1 MEASLPPRP
10 ATAAALAFLTLS
22 ATGDPGTRLRG
33 RCVIT
38 TAAGERTL
46 DLDEAVPFS
55 RRLDGTA
62 LRCELE
68 ATGPARVEA
77 ASGGSR
83 SVTWTSGGSLAI
95 AVAG

>member
-10 ATAAALAFLTLS
+10 ATAAALALLTLS
-22 ATGDPGTRLRG
+22 AAGDPGTRVRG
-33 RCVIT
+33 RCVLA

-46 DLDEAVPFS
+46 ELDEAVPFS

-68 ATGPARVEA
+68 ATGSVRVEA
-77 ASGGSR
+77 AAGGSR
-83 SVTWTSGGSLAI
+83 SVTSTSGGRLAI